1 MAYKAKT
8 IRKMIASVCASADKL
23 KVRTHKLAVVILN
36 HYRQHGDTSLMAE
49 LVNELRGRG
58 QHRRALIQ
66 WFQKHG
72 RVALTI
78 NGNDATFVKRKGAD
92 HTTIDVDKADS
103 LPFYDDDSTDGQTG
117 QDLKTWNF
125 YGRLRSDVKK
135 AREIRAIVDG
145 ADDANK
151 ALKAAGYNPDKTPIP
166 SDEEIEKIEAFVE
179 AYGNLDKPTPKN
191 EQTLFKGSH
200 GTSADEPKLQQV
212 G

>member
-23 KVRTHKLAVVILN
+23 KVRTHKLLVVLLD
-36 HYRQHGDTSLMAE
+36 HYREHGDTSLMAE

-58 QHRRALIQ
+58 QHRRAVIQ
-66 WFQKHG
+66 WLQKHG
-72 RVALTI
+72 RVALVIDGDKVKFT
-78 NGNDATFVKRKGAD
+78 KRKGSD
-92 HTTIDVDKADS
+92 NTTIDVDRANAS
-103 LPFYDDDSTDGQTG
+103 PFYDDDSTDGQTG

-145 ADDANK
+145 ADDASK
-151 ALKAAGYNPDKTPIP
+151 ALKAAGYSPDKTPIP

-200 GTSADEPKLQQV
+200 GTTADEPQLQQV